1 LNPQTLTPEEA
12 LTYLPEGLWWDTIAM
27 LIQCFPGATR
37 DSFAA
42 DLGDAPPLALHAIFE
57 PPISVL
63 EKLSLRA
70 RSLLF
75 VDWKYNSEINAVI
88 QAALQQHLAE
98 VS

>member
-1 LNPQTLTPEEA
+1 
-12 LTYLPEGLWWDTIAM
+12 
-27 LIQCFPGATR
+27 
-37 DSFAA
+37 
-42 DLGDAPPLALHAIFE
+42 
-57 PPISVL
+57 
-63 EKLSLRA
+63 LRA